1 MATFE
6 ETATGTKGEDD
17 MEYSKFSLRRMEPA
31 IQKFLKVVQI
41 DLGRLHSHKLN
52 MERYNRLHDWS
63 SLNVEQINATRTLQQ
78 LQSNLREIEKCRNQV
93 EDGDLDSFDR
103 KIEPVK
109 NTALRSL
116 AEFLPLCQKS
126 EKQDQSSSDSS
137 PEGEVHILGQGQGQ
151 TSTPEG
157 EGEIKE
163 PLLQTQLNERP
174 ENTEVAQSW
183 EALQENLEDL
193 NTMIHQF
200 AHMVDDQQENLDK
213 VENNIESAQSDVQEG
228 VKHLG
233 KTTGY
238 KAALFPLIGAAVG
251 TVIGGPIG
259 FAAGLKLG
267 GLVGIV
273 GGTATGYLSGSMLK
287 KRQQETVDIELS
299 GLSRSTSEPAAL
311 NESEESGWFSWGRK
325 RNQSASEKGADEGIK

>member
-1 MATFE
+1 MYCTVVIFSLTHSQTPSLVGQALETRDRTPDISVGETETTYKMATFE

-52 MERYNRLHDWS
+52 MER
-63 SLNVEQINATRTLQQ
+63 
-78 LQSNLREIEKCRNQV
+78 V

-183 EALQENLEDL
+183 EALQE
-193 NTMIHQF
+193 
-200 AHMVDDQQENLDK
+200 
-213 VENNIESAQSDVQEG
+213 
-228 VKHLG
+228 
-233 KTTGY
+233 
-238 KAALFPLIGAAVG
+238 
-251 TVIGGPIG
+251 
-259 FAAGLKLG
+259 
-267 GLVGIV
+267 
-273 GGTATGYLSGSMLK
+273 
-287 KRQQETVDIELS
+287 
-299 GLSRSTSEPAAL
+299 
-311 NESEESGWFSWGRK
+311 
-325 RNQSASEKGADEGIK
+325 